1 MPLRTNRTERK
12 RLSTDFK
19 ATAQSS
25 QRVPVIRGFFTL
37 RFAKPEHEEEFLIEH
52 FRALFPLHM
61 IIMLIAAIAIWAC
74 VAAQCKPSPSPALR
88 VSMFPGSAVRLA
100 VHFFLTPKMGFRVH
114 HRVHVVMST
123 LPFLARNV
131 QAFRAHLGYQG
142 GPSDGF
148 DLDFHELSRIGVTGQ
163 VTAMAFFPIFMYL
176 HPTAFLPRMWLIA
189 NFAVC
194 QSFSH
199 ARTRE
204 DTVAGL
210 LMVTIGVVL
219 GQILE
224 LHMRRMHQARLEIE
238 AAAEDARRAD
248 SRLNH
253 LLKNKSAEAN
263 YLIESVTDRLCAMSG
278 DHVMDAL
285 LDDLAKV
292 CKCAQRKSARPIPFP
307 SHPLPSLLAN
317 TQVQFIHEQTVD
329 WTHMRELFLQLQ
341 KGLYKTAM
349 PPTDLQRLLRR
360 VMGSEAEIHLADPC
374 PYVLHVDG
382 AVLQLQLEEARS
394 NALKYREPLVPI
406 RVTAQLIQTS
416 ADLPP
421 SLHVALDNC
430 NRTGLKALSTEECAA
445 AFERGQKGSAV
456 AGGGIGPSTG
466 LGLDSVAVAARAV
479 GGTCWLSTRLDFETQ
494 RVHTI
499 FNTQLPAHVA
509 AIEDIQLV
517 SSLARPRDRFSGNA
531 YGGSTTGTTC
541 QSSGASSCGAS
552 SSSNDGSFIR
562 RHVRPQMHPSLLGR
576 RPLCYGLDDSETLQM
591 LLESIFTKLGAHPD
605 SRALGSTD
613 EEQDSFCDLACGH
626 YDGRRPADIV
636 VIDTQLS
643 LAEGR
648 PTGIDI
654 AKRMRE
660 ERGFDGLIAIH
671 SGLSPDELRAVESL
685 PFVDLVVSKG
695 YSANRLAAEL
705 LAAWSAKIEKDE
717 SDPSGDEKDA
727 DEPRVSFNDE
737 GASGSHSVLARAAV
751 RNRQR
756 EAAGSPSPSDLA
768 AKQQL
773 TQEEEELSGLRLRRW
788 ANTAEAPPSS
798 GEE

>member
-189 NFAVC
+189 NFAIC

-278 DHVMDAL
+278 DHEMDAL

-292 CKCAQRKSARPIPFP
+292 CAQREEERAP
-307 SHPLPSLLAN
+307 SPSLLILCPH
-317 TQVQFIHEQTVD
+317 FSR
-329 WTHMRELFLQLQ
+329 TH
-341 KGLYKTAM
+341 
-349 PPTDLQRLLRR
+349 
-360 VMGSEAEIHLADPC
+360 
-374 PYVLHVDG
+374 
-382 AVLQLQLEEARS
+382 RS
-394 NALKYREPLVPI
+394 NSS
-406 RVTAQLIQTS
+406 TS
-416 ADLPP
+416 
-421 SLHVALDNC
+421 
-430 NRTGLKALSTEECAA
+430 R
-445 AFERGQKGSAV
+445 
-456 AGGGIGPSTG
+456 PSTG
-466 LGLDSVAVAARAV
+466 P
-479 GGTCWLSTRLDFETQ
+479 TC
-494 RVHTI
+494 
-499 FNTQLPAHVA
+499 
-509 AIEDIQLV
+509 
-517 SSLARPRDRFSGNA
+517 
-531 YGGSTTGTTC
+531 
-541 QSSGASSCGAS
+541 AS
-552 SSSNDGSFIR
+552 SSYSSKRASTR
-562 RHVRPQMHPSLLGR
+562 RQCR
-576 RPLCYGLDDSETLQM
+576 RPICNDCCAASWAPKRRFIWPTLARTFCM
-591 LLESIFTKLGAHPD
+591 LM
-605 SRALGSTD
+605 ALFY
-613 EEQDSFCDLACGH
+613 SFSS
-626 YDGRRPADIV
+626 RRP
-636 VIDTQLS
+636 
-643 LAEGR
+643 GR
-648 PTGIDI
+648 MP
-654 AKRMRE
+654 
-660 ERGFDGLIAIH
+660 
-671 SGLSPDELRAVESL
+671 
-685 PFVDLVVSKG
+685 
-695 YSANRLAAEL
+695 
-705 LAAWSAKIEKDE
+705 
-717 SDPSGDEKDA
+717 
-727 DEPRVSFNDE
+727 
-737 GASGSHSVLARAAV
+737 
-751 RNRQR
+751 
-756 EAAGSPSPSDLA
+756 
-768 AKQQL
+768 
-773 TQEEEELSGLRLRRW
+773 
-788 ANTAEAPPSS
+788 
-798 GEE
+798 